1 MVFNFF
7 DNFEIL
13 INKFFALIILLLIF
27 PLMILLIILVKI
39 NLGSPVFFRQSRTG
53 IDGVLFTMVKF
64 RTMLNIK
71 DGYKSDSERITKFGK
86 FLRSTS
92 LDELPELLNVL
103 KGDMNIVGPRP
114 LLGEYLNRYSK
125 EQFRRHEVKPGITGW
140 AQVNGRNAI
149 SWEEK
154 FELDVWFIDNKSFFL
169 EIKIIFLTVLKV
181 FRRDGVS
188 SKNHSTMPIFYGKL
202 K

>member
-1 MVFNFF
+1 M
-7 DNFEIL
+7 
-13 INKFFALIILLLIF
+13 INKLAAIFILLLSS
-27 PLMILLIILVKI
+27 PLILLLVVLIKV

-53 IDGVLFTMVKF
+53 MNGVLFTMVKF
-64 RTMLNIK
+64 RTMLNIT
-71 DGYKSDSERITKFGK
+71 DDLKSDSERITNLGK

-92 LDELPELLNVL
+92 LDELPELWNVI

-114 LLGEYLNRYSK
+114 LLGEYLIRYSK

-154 FELDVWFIDNKSFFL
+154 FKLDVWFVDNKSFFL
-169 EIKIIFLTVLKV
+169 DVKILILTVIKV
-181 FRRDGVS
+181 FRREGVS
-188 SKNHSTMPIFYGKL
+188 SDNHTTMPIFYGKFN
-202 K
+202 KNE